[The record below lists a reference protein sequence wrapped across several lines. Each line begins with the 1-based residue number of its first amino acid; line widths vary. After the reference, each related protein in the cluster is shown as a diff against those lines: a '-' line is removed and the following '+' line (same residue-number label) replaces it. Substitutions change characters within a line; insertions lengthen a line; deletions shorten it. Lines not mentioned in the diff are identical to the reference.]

1 MSNPTDLPVKAFKI
15 PKSDPRILA
24 ISSSGLTA
32 SVALKLYGVNWESKM
47 ENPPKTGLVTAA
59 AGGTGQ
65 VIAD

>member
-15 PKSDPRILA
+15 PKPDPRILA

-32 SVALKLYGVNWESKM
+32 SVALEINGVNWKSKM
-47 ENPPKTGLVTAA
+47 ENPPKTGIVTAA

-65 VIAD
+65 VN